1 MAAYTTINK
10 PSLHFNTKLYTGNG
24 GTQSITGVGFQPD
37 WTWIKK
43 RSGVGSHSLFDSVRG
58 VTKLISSNTTNAEA
72 TLSGGLTAFGTDGF
86 TVGSDG
92 DVNGNSATYVSWN
105 WKANGAGSSN
115 TDGSINTTATS
126 VNTTAGFS
134 ISTYEGTGS
143 AATVGH
149 GLGVTPAVV
158 LVKNIDAS
166 QNWLMYHQGIG
177 ATKYARLNLSNGQG
191 TSSGPWNNTAPTSSV
206 FSIGADGAVTGSGQ
220 THVAYCFSEVRG
232 YSRFGYY
239 TGNNNADGPYVYTG
253 FKPAFV
259 LIKNTADSADWTI
272 NDTARNPENVNNLRL
287 FPNTN
292 VSENSGSN
300 SMDMYSNGFKLRS
313 TDGGNNGNGH
323 VMIYMAFA
331 ENPLVDSTGKIPATA
346 R

>member
-259 LIKNTADSADWTI
+259 LIKNVSVTEPTLEVID
-272 NDTARNPENVNNLRL
+272 NPV
-287 FPNTN
+287 
-292 VSENSGSN
+292 G
-300 SMDMYSNGFKLRS
+300 
-313 TDGGNNGNGH
+313 
-323 VMIYMAFA
+323 
-331 ENPLVDSTGKIPATA
+331 
-346 R
+346 

>member
-10 PSLHFNTKLYTGNG
+10 SGLYFNNKIYAGNS
-24 GTQSITGVGFQPD
+24 GTNNITGVGFQPD
-37 WTWIKK
+37 FVWIKK
-43 RSGVGSHSLFDSVRG
+43 RNATGDHALFDAIRG
-58 VTKLISSNTTNAEA
+58 VTKRLQSNENSAEA
-72 TLSGGLTAFGTDGF
+72 TTADSLTSFDSDGF
-86 TVGSDG
+86 TLGSYSG
-92 DVNGNSATYVSWN
+92 ANQNLLASWN
-105 WKANGAGSSN
+105 WKAGGAGSAN

-259 LIKNTADSADWTI
+259 LIKNASDSADWTI
-272 NDTARNPENVNNLRL
+272 NDTARDPENVNNLRL

-292 VSENSGSN
+292 GSENSGSN

-313 TDGGNNGNGH
+313 TDSGNNGNGN